1 MTASVL
7 TPDQWDELADRGVV
21 ALRGFAPVD
30 LARAAGEAVTRAL
43 CEGGLWSAGQPG
55 AVWPKGGLNVK
66 RLGERPAEIEAMFA
80 APAMVAL
87 SSALLD
93 GAAPD
98 RTIWKRPQLLV
109 TLPNA
114 APWPSPRGWHRD
126 FPRLT
131 RPGRFGAQV
140 FVALDIVAPGGG
152 GAWVVAGSHRLMEA
166 GRALSI
172 SDIHT
177 RLRRLD
183 FIKALYAGVEDL
195 KAHRGSVEG
204 VELELVELF
213 GKPGDVHVMDPRA
226 LHSGS
231 PNRRHLPRIMA
242 TDRLVTAEVAAEVIA
257 VV

>member
-7 TPDQWDELADRGVV
+7 TPAQRDELADRGVV
-21 ALRGFAPVD
+21 TLRGFAPAD

-55 AVWPKGGLNVK
+55 EVWPKGGLNVK
-66 RLGERPAEIEAMFA
+66 RLGVRPAEIEAVFA
-80 APAMVAL
+80 AAAMVAL

-126 FPRLT
+126 FPHLA

-140 FVALDIVAPGGG
+140 FVAFDMVAPGGG

-172 SDIHT
+172 GDTHT

-183 FIKALYAGVEDL
+183 FIKALYGGVEDL
-195 KAHRGSVEG
+195 KAHRDSVEG
-204 VELELVELF
+204 VELELVELS
-213 GKPGDVHVMDPRA
+213 GEPGDVHVMDPRV
-226 LHSGS
+226 LHSAA
-231 PNRRHLPRIMA
+231 PNRCDRPRIMA
-242 TDRLVTAEVAAEVIA
+242 TDRLVTAEVAAEVMA